1 VLDDTAGE
9 GKEVRKFNPWL
20 SYGEVLHRVREFG
33 CAPKVFDFLD
43 ERPLHVGEAAEVVKL
58 ICGDIAADWP
68 HPEVTT
74 RGEREK
80 GVMYVMCAVLHCV
93 YMCVCRVY
101 TYRIAVLFTF

>member
-1 VLDDTAGE
+1 LDVLDDTAGE
-9 GKEVRKFNPWL
+9 GKEVRKVNPWL

-68 HPEVTT
+68 HPEVT
-74 RGEREK
+74 RGRERK
-80 GVMYVMCAVLHCV
+80 GC
-93 YMCVCRVY
+93 YM
-101 TYRIAVLFTF
+101 